1 MTWTWVVVAM
11 WGCNVVV
18 VSRRAAPVWPN
29 HGQSPGRSTAAV
41 VVVVVVVVDVVELER
56 KIM

>member
-1 MTWTWVVVAM
+1 MTRTWVVAAM
-11 WGCNVVV
+11 WGCDVVV

-29 HGQSPGRSTAAV
+29 RGQSPGRSTAAV
-41 VVVVVVVVDVVELER
+41 VVVVVVDVVELER